1 MIKHKIAPTSFESSI
16 AQIESQQTSSLY
28 FLIGDDQYL
37 HQFFIKKVLF
47 ESSRKNPVEKIIL
60 TPEEMGSKSVID
72 QLIAIDL
79 FNTKKLFILYEPS
92 RLKGKSR
99 DELLLYCRKPSNN
112 NILILVQNEFGVKNI
127 MMEDLS
133 ILVSPISSSTPF
145 ENEMKKWAKII
156 FKENGY
162 KNVSSNIID
171 KITEIGGDS
180 LFHLK
185 NEIDKISITVNSEEE
200 LNKIDITAYSGWKR
214 KFKSYQFFD
223 SLGNKDLKSSM
234 KLGMALVNHDTS
246 MISLIRP
253 LTEFFQELLY
263 AKIFNGTKSHR
274 SGYSTL
280 SPSIKRQLG
289 QYAIKYHS
297 KEIVLALRR
306 LNNIDKKLKTSR
318 LNDES
323 AITEFVFATLYAE

>member
-1 MIKHKIAPTSFESSI
+1 MVKRKIAITSFESSI
-16 AQIESQQTSSLY
+16 GQIESQQISSFY
-28 FLIGDDQYL
+28 FLMGEDQYL
-37 HQFFIKKVLF
+37 HQFFIKKVLS
-47 ESSRKNPVEKIIL
+47 EYSRENPVEKIIL
-60 TPEEMGSKSVID
+60 TPDEMGSKSVID
-72 QLIAIDL
+72 QLTAIDL
-79 FNTKKLFILYEPS
+79 FNTKKLFILYEPN
-92 RLKGKSR
+92 RIKGKSR
-99 DELLLYCRKPSNN
+99 DELLLYCGKPLNN
-112 NILILVQNEFGVKNI
+112 NILIIVQNEFGVKNT

-133 ILVSPISSSTPF
+133 RLVPPISSSTPF
-145 ENEMKKWAKII
+145 ENEMQKWAKII

-171 KITEIGGDS
+171 KVAEIGGDS

-185 NEIDKISITVNSEEE
+185 NEIDKISITVDSEDE

-234 KLGMALVNHDTS
+234 KLGIAIVNQDTS

-280 SPSIKRQLG
+280 PPSVKRQLG
-289 QYAIKYHS
+289 QYAIKYDS

-318 LNDES
+318 LNDHS
-323 AITEFVFATLYAE
+323 AITEFVFSTLYVE